1 MSAVF
6 FVSRKIKKSKKVFQT
21 GKKPSGLSFRI
32 TPRKAKEVKS
42 DMTASERRNAILE
55 DLCMRRF
62 ERINNLAF
70 QYGVTERT
78 IRNDI
83 MILSLE
89 YPIYTAQ
96 GNGGGIYVDK
106 NFRLGKVFLKSEQQ
120 ELLER
125 LLPGLDGKDAEVMKT
140 ILKTFGLEGAKK

>member
-1 MSAVF
+1 
-6 FVSRKIKKSKKVFQT
+6 
-21 GKKPSGLSFRI
+21 
-32 TPRKAKEVKS
+32 
-42 DMTASERRNAILE
+42 MTASERRNAILE

-106 NFRLGKVFLKSEQQ
+106 FQIR
-120 ELLER
+120 
-125 LLPGLDGKDAEVMKT
+125 
-140 ILKTFGLEGAKK
+140 

>member
-1 MSAVF
+1 M
-6 FVSRKIKKSKKVFQT
+6 
-21 GKKPSGLSFRI
+21 SFRI

-42 DMTASERRNAILE
+42 DMMASERRNAILE

-120 ELLER
+120 KLLER

>member
-1 MSAVF
+1 M
-6 FVSRKIKKSKKVFQT
+6 
-21 GKKPSGLSFRI
+21 SFRI
-32 TPRKAKEVKS
+32 TPRKAREVKS

-55 DLCMRRF
+55 DLCARRF

-106 NFRLGKVFLKSEQQ
+106 NFRLGRVYLKNEQQ

-125 LLPGLDGKDAEVMKT
+125 LLPGLDGKDKEVMKA

>member
-1 MSAVF
+1 
-6 FVSRKIKKSKKVFQT
+6 
-21 GKKPSGLSFRI
+21 
-32 TPRKAKEVKS
+32 
-42 DMTASERRNAILE
+42 MTASERRNAILE

-120 ELLER
+120 NYWKGFCR
-125 LLPGLDGKDAEVMKT
+125 GLTAKT
-140 ILKTFGLEGAKK
+140 PK

>member
-1 MSAVF
+1 M
-6 FVSRKIKKSKKVFQT
+6 
-21 GKKPSGLSFRI
+21 SFRI

-89 YPIYTAQ
+89 YPIYTVQ

>member
-1 MSAVF
+1 M
-6 FVSRKIKKSKKVFQT
+6 
-21 GKKPSGLSFRI
+21 SFRI
-32 TPRKAKEVKS
+32 TPRKAREVKS
-42 DMTASERRNAILE
+42 DMTAGERRNAILE
-55 DLCMRRF
+55 DLCARRF

-106 NFRLGKVFLKSEQQ
+106 NFRLGRVYLKNEQQ

-125 LLPGLDGKDAEVMKT
+125 LLPGLDGKDKEVMKA

>member
-1 MSAVF
+1 
-6 FVSRKIKKSKKVFQT
+6 
-21 GKKPSGLSFRI
+21 
-32 TPRKAKEVKS
+32 
-42 DMTASERRNAILE
+42 MTASESRNAILE

-83 MILSLE
+83 MTLSLE

-106 NFRLGKVFLKSEQQ
+106 NF
-120 ELLER
+120 
-125 LLPGLDGKDAEVMKT
+125 
-140 ILKTFGLEGAKK
+140 

>member
-1 MSAVF
+1 M
-6 FVSRKIKKSKKVFQT
+6 
-21 GKKPSGLSFRI
+21 SFRI

-83 MILSLE
+83 MTLSLE

-106 NFRLGKVFLKSEQQ
+106 NFRLGRVYLKNEQQ

-125 LLPGLDGKDAEVMKT
+125 LLPGLDGKDAEVMKA

>member
-1 MSAVF
+1 
-6 FVSRKIKKSKKVFQT
+6 
-21 GKKPSGLSFRI
+21 LSFRI

-106 NFRLGKVFLKSEQQ
+106 NFRLGKVFLKNEQQ

-125 LLPGLDGKDAEVMKT
+125 LLPGLEGKDAEVMKA

>member
-1 MSAVF
+1 
-6 FVSRKIKKSKKVFQT
+6 
-21 GKKPSGLSFRI
+21 
-32 TPRKAKEVKS
+32 
-42 DMTASERRNAILE
+42 
-55 DLCMRRF
+55 MRRY
-62 ERINNLAF
+62 EKVSNLAF
-70 QYGVTERT
+70 QYGVTTRT

-83 MILSLE
+83 LILSLE
-89 YPIYTAQ
+89 YPIYTAK

-125 LLPGLDGKDAEVMKT
+125 LLPGLDGKDAEVMKA

>member
-1 MSAVF
+1 MN
-6 FVSRKIKKSKKVFQT
+6 
-21 GKKPSGLSFRI
+21 FRI

-55 DLCMRRF
+55 DLCMRRY
-62 ERINNLAF
+62 EKVSNLAF
-70 QYGVTERT
+70 QYGVTTRT

-83 MILSLE
+83 LILSLE
-89 YPIYTAQ
+89 YPIYTAK

-125 LLPGLDGKDAEVMKT
+125 LLPGLDGKDKEVMKA

>member
-1 MSAVF
+1 M
-6 FVSRKIKKSKKVFQT
+6 
-21 GKKPSGLSFRI
+21 SFRI

-55 DLCMRRF
+55 DLCARRF

-106 NFRLGKVFLKSEQQ
+106 NYRL
-120 ELLER
+120 
-125 LLPGLDGKDAEVMKT
+125 
-140 ILKTFGLEGAKK
+140 

>member
-1 MSAVF
+1 M
-6 FVSRKIKKSKKVFQT
+6 
-21 GKKPSGLSFRI
+21 SFRI

>member
-1 MSAVF
+1 M
-6 FVSRKIKKSKKVFQT
+6 
-21 GKKPSGLSFRI
+21 SFRI

-42 DMTASERRNAILE
+42 DMTASERRNALLE

-62 ERINNLAF
+62 EKVSNLAF

-83 MILSLE
+83 LILSLE
-89 YPIYTAQ
+89 YPIYTAK
-96 GNGGGIYVDK
+96 GNGGGVYVDE

-120 ELLER
+120 ELLEKI
-125 LLPGLDGKDAEVMKT
+125 LPGLDEKDSEVMKS
-140 ILKTFGLEGAKK
+140 IIKTFGLKGAKK

>member
-125 LLPGLDGKDAEVMKT
+125 LLPGLDGKDAEVLKT

>member
-1 MSAVF
+1 
-6 FVSRKIKKSKKVFQT
+6 
-21 GKKPSGLSFRI
+21 
-32 TPRKAKEVKS
+32 
-42 DMTASERRNAILE
+42 MTASERRNAILE

-89 YPIYTAQ
+89 YPIYTVQ

-106 NFRLGKVFLKSEQQ
+106 NFRLGRVYLKNEQQ

-125 LLPGLDGKDAEVMKT
+125 LLPGIDGKDAEVMKE

>member
-1 MSAVF
+1 MN
-6 FVSRKIKKSKKVFQT
+6 
-21 GKKPSGLSFRI
+21 FRI

-55 DLCMRRF
+55 DLCMRRY
-62 ERINNLAF
+62 EKVSNLAF
-70 QYGVTERT
+70 QYGVTTRT

-83 MILSLE
+83 LILSLE
-89 YPIYTAQ
+89 YPIYTAK

-106 NFRLGKVFLKSEQQ
+106 NFRLGRVYLKSEQQ

-125 LLPGLDGKDAEVMKT
+125 LLPGLDGKDAEVMKA
-140 ILKTFGLEGAKK
+140 ILKTFGLAGAKK

>member
-1 MSAVF
+1 M
-6 FVSRKIKKSKKVFQT
+6 
-21 GKKPSGLSFRI
+21 SFRI

-106 NFRLGKVFLKSEQQ
+106 NFRLGKVFLKNEQQ

-125 LLPGLDGKDAEVMKT
+125 LLPGLDGKDAEVMKA

>member
-1 MSAVF
+1 M
-6 FVSRKIKKSKKVFQT
+6 
-21 GKKPSGLSFRI
+21 SFRI

-55 DLCMRRF
+55 DLCARRF

-89 YPIYTAQ
+89 YPIYTAK
-96 GNGGGIYVDK
+96 GNGGGIYVDEK
-106 NFRLGKVFLKSEQQ
+106 FRLGKSYLKSEQQ

-125 LLPGLDGKDAEVMKT
+125 ILPGLDGKDKEVMKA

>member
-1 MSAVF
+1 
-6 FVSRKIKKSKKVFQT
+6 
-21 GKKPSGLSFRI
+21 
-32 TPRKAKEVKS
+32 
-42 DMTASERRNAILE
+42 MTASERRNAILE
-55 DLCMRRF
+55 DLYARRF

-106 NFRLGKVFLKSEQQ
+106 NFRLGRVYLKNEQQ

-125 LLPGLDGKDAEVMKT
+125 LLPGLDGKDAEVMKA
-140 ILKTFGLEGAKK
+140 ILKQRKRKRIIRSKSTVCRTMRIYRRLF